1 MVDLDFNKT
10 IQSVND
16 ASTQV
21 FIKTKEGTKISFRQW
36 GEAGPILVMLHGGYG
51 SWMHWLNNVSELC
64 KNFRIVVPDMPG
76 FGESELLPYLPSLDQ
91 YAQILVDAL
100 DELLPEEQYSLVG
113 FSFGSA
119 IGSHMMKFAGDKVK
133 RLTLVGYN
141 RTGNMPFKRPK
152 MKSWRDV
159 SSKEEL
165 FAAQRFNLSVMMLH
179 KEEKIDDLAITV
191 QTLNTRGGKV
201 RSLDIVAT
209 HDLPSRLLEVNKPID
224 IIWGEFDVTLIN
236 GIDNAQGRMQEL
248 IPDVECHVI
257 NNTGHWVQFEEPDQF
272 NKIINKIYN

>member
-1 MVDLDFNKT
+1 MVDLDLNKT

-21 FIKTKEGTKISFRQW
+21 FIKTKEDTKISFRQW

-51 SWMHWLNNVSELC
+51 SWMHWLNNVCELC

-100 DELLPEEQYSLVG
+100 DELLPKEQYNIVG

-119 IGSHMMKFAGDKVK
+119 IGSHMVKFAGDKVK

-236 GIDNAQGRMQEL
+236 GIDNAQERMQEL

-257 NNTGHWVQFEEPDQF
+257 NNTGHWVQFEEPEQF

>member
-1 MVDLDFNKT
+1 MVDLDLNKT

-21 FIKTKEGTKISFRQW
+21 FIKTKEDTKISFRQW

-236 GIDNAQGRMQEL
+236 GIDNAQERMQEL

-257 NNTGHWVQFEEPDQF
+257 DNTGHWVQFEEPEQV
-272 NKIINKIYN
+272 NKIIYKIYN

>member
-1 MVDLDFNKT
+1 MIELDYNQK
-10 IQSVND
+10 IQSLKD
-16 ASTQV
+16 ASSQA
-21 FIKTKEGTKISFRQW
+21 FIKTNENTEISFRQW
-36 GEAGPILVMLHGGYG
+36 GEVGPILVMLHGGYG
-51 SWMHWLNNVSELC
+51 SWMHWLNNIYELS
-64 KNFRIVVPDMPG
+64 KKFRIVVPDMPG
-76 FGESELLPYLPSLDQ
+76 FGESELLPYLPTLDQ

-100 DELLPEEQYSLVG
+100 DELLPDEQYNIVG

-119 IGSHMMKFAGDKVK
+119 IGSHMMKFAREKVL

-159 SSKEEL
+159 NSKEEL
-165 FAAQRFNLSVMMLH
+165 FEAQRFNLSVMMLH
-179 KEEKIDDLAITV
+179 KDEKIDDLAITV

-209 HDLPSRLLEVNKPID
+209 HDLPARLLGFDKPID

-236 GIDNAQGRMQEL
+236 GIDNAKDRMIEL
-248 IPDVECHVI
+248 IPEVNCHVI
-257 NNTGHWVQFEEPDQF
+257 DNTGHWVQFEEPEEF
-272 NKIINKIYN
+272 NKIIYDIYK

>member
-1 MVDLDFNKT
+1 MIELDYNQK
-10 IQSVND
+10 IQSRKD
-16 ASTQV
+16 ASSQV
-21 FIKTKEGTKISFRQW
+21 FIKTKEGTKISFRKW
-36 GEAGPILVMLHGGYG
+36 GEVGPILVMLHGGYG
-51 SWMHWLNNVSELC
+51 SWMHWLNNVDELS
-64 KNFRIVVPDMPG
+64 KKFRVVVPDMPG
-76 FGESELLPYLPSLDQ
+76 FGESELLPYLPTLDQ

-100 DELLPEEQYSLVG
+100 NELIPDEQYNIVG

-119 IGSHMMKFAGDKVK
+119 IGSHMMKFAYEKVS

-159 SSKEEL
+159 NSKEEL
-165 FAAQRFNLSVMMLH
+165 FEAQRFNLSVMMLH

-209 HDLPSRLLEVNKPID
+209 HDLPSRLLGVNKPID

-236 GIDNAQGRMQEL
+236 GIDNAIDRMREL
-248 IPDVECHVI
+248 IPEVKYHVI
-257 NNTGHWVQFEEPDQF
+257 DNTGHWVQFEEPEQF
-272 NKIINKIYN
+272 NKIIYDIYQ

>member
-1 MVDLDFNKT
+1 MVDLDLNKT

-21 FIKTKEGTKISFRQW
+21 FIKTKEDTKISFRQW

-165 FAAQRFNLSVMMLH
+165 FAAQHFNLSVMMLH

-236 GIDNAQGRMQEL
+236 GIDNAQERMQEL

>member
-1 MVDLDFNKT
+1 
-10 IQSVND
+10 
-16 ASTQV
+16 
-21 FIKTKEGTKISFRQW
+21 
-36 GEAGPILVMLHGGYG
+36 
-51 SWMHWLNNVSELC
+51 MH
-64 KNFRIVVPDMPG
+64 F
-76 FGESELLPYLPSLDQ
+76 
-91 YAQILVDAL
+91 
-100 DELLPEEQYSLVG
+100 
-113 FSFGSA
+113 
-119 IGSHMMKFAGDKVK
+119 
-133 RLTLVGYN
+133 
-141 RTGNMPFKRPK
+141 RPK

-209 HDLPSRLLEVNKPID
+209 HDLPSRLLEVKKPID

-236 GIDNAQGRMQEL
+236 GIDNAQERMQEL

>member
-1 MVDLDFNKT
+1 MVDPDFNKT
-10 IQSVND
+10 IQSAND

-209 HDLPSRLLEVNKPID
+209 HDLPSRLLEINKPID

-236 GIDNAQGRMQEL
+236 GIDNAQKRMKEL

-257 NNTGHWVQFEEPDQF
+257 NNTGHWVQFEEPEQF
-272 NKIINKIYN
+272 NKIIYKIYN

>member
-1 MVDLDFNKT
+1 MVDPDFNKT

-21 FIKTKEGTKISFRQW
+21 FIKTKEDTKISFRQW

-100 DELLPEEQYSLVG
+100 DELLPGEQYSLVG

-152 MKSWRDV
+152 MKSWRGV

-236 GIDNAQGRMQEL
+236 GIDNAQERMQEL

-257 NNTGHWVQFEEPDQF
+257 DNTGHWVQFEEPEQF
-272 NKIINKIYN
+272 NKIIYKIYN

>member
-21 FIKTKEGTKISFRQW
+21 FIKTKEDTKISFRQW

-152 MKSWRDV
+152 MKSWRGV

-236 GIDNAQGRMQEL
+236 GIDNAQERMQEL

-257 NNTGHWVQFEEPDQF
+257 DNTGHWVQFEEPEQF
-272 NKIINKIYN
+272 NKIIYKIYN